1 MIFSS
6 ARQLQKLIGNYF
18 AHTAGEWHMA
28 SVPLKGKAADDT
40 SLQKI
45 WDREP
50 EPPTLSGLA
59 LYLGF
64 ESLDNFEAYE
74 REGEYAAILK
84 RGRLQV
90 EAEYEKK
97 LHGQSA
103 GIIFALKKL
112 GWTDKGDNSQPSAQT
127 HLEIKLIESGPQPVG
142 TEKDVQL

>member
-1 MIFSS
+1 MVFSS
-6 ARQLQKLIGNYF
+6 ARQLQKLIDNYF
-18 AHTAGEWHMA
+18 ARAAGEWHMEN
-28 SVPLKGKAADDT
+28 VPLKGKATDDT

-64 ESLDNFEAYE
+64 ESLDNFEDYE
-74 REGEYAAILK
+74 RKGAYANALK

-112 GWTDKGDNSQPSAQT
+112 GWTDKGDNNQPSAQA
-127 HLEIKLIESGPQPVG
+127 HLEIKLIEGGPQPAAS
-142 TEKDVQL
+142 EKEVQL